1 MISKFTKK
9 YIIKQIKINHLKIQ
23 FNYEKT
29 LIFYCKLIENYGYKL
44 EFRKGRNL
52 TINKLNA
59 NAGYFKNSSIV
70 VTPEWAYQLIINNSN
85 LNDIFLITLGH
96 ELTHKDNEIC
106 ILKYGIKYIK
116 MIAYTNE
123 IHADFG
129 AAQKMFNC
137 NRKVL
142 IKAIDY
148 KLNYKKEYNQ
158 KDKSDFTHPSWAR
171 RLYYAENYNFNEDLI
186 KKIAEDV
193 GYKNEKLIK
202 EISEFYDEIILK

>member
-9 YIIKQIKINHLKIQ
+9 YIIKQIKINNVKIP

-44 EFRKGRNL
+44 
-52 TINKLNA
+52 
-59 NAGYFKNSSIV
+59 
-70 VTPEWAYQLIINNSN
+70 
-85 LNDIFLITLGH
+85 
-96 ELTHKDNEIC
+96 
-106 ILKYGIKYIK
+106 
-116 MIAYTNE
+116 
-123 IHADFG
+123 
-129 AAQKMFNC
+129 
-137 NRKVL
+137 
-142 IKAIDY
+142 
-148 KLNYKKEYNQ
+148 NYKKECNQ

-193 GYKNEKLIK
+193 GCKNKKLIK